1 MEYISKDDP
10 QCDDLKKKIEETI
23 QSQRKAL
30 VAYVQYEMDKRR
42 DFIKGVKAERKAE
55 HDEIVRT
62 LRGMIASLIESL
74 KNQLAYEAGEYR

>member
-1 MEYISKDDP
+1 
-10 QCDDLKKKIEETI
+10 
-23 QSQRKAL
+23 
-30 VAYVQYEMDKRR
+30 MDKRR
-42 DFIKGVKAERKAE
+42 EFIKDVKAQRKAR